1 MINWFTS
8 NCAELVTES
17 KGLSEQQKE
26 FLREH
31 IINFPQPE
39 ILEISFDFNDLGKSE
54 WRFLFWHGR
63 EFNAKTCADNMQTV
77 LKENITLISNSYLD
91 NVQNMMNK
99 WYDSFISALESR
111 IADFNPTL
119 QELVR
124 QQEACSQEIQ
134 HLEDLNTRFTQNQ
147 EEIRRLFELD
157 NEEV

>member
-1 MINWFTS
+1 
-8 NCAELVTES
+8 
-17 KGLSEQQKE
+17 
-26 FLREH
+26 
-31 IINFPQPE
+31 
-39 ILEISFDFNDLGKSE
+39 
-54 WRFLFWHGR
+54 
-63 EFNAKTCADNMQTV
+63 
-77 LKENITLISNSYLD
+77 
-91 NVQNMMNK
+91 MMNK